1 MAVARHNP
9 LFHRPGP
16 MRIVLQKFFVVVGF
30 DDQGV
35 YFAQPFDQHLGGI
48 PEIGDETETAIAG
61 MESVAY
67 WLDRIVWDEKGLDQ
81 HIADREFRT
90 GTKDSPVFVLAQAEA
105 TNGLGRLRVAINWNG
120 KFPAKHFQPA
130 NVIAMLMCKKQ
141 TVELLGGDATLLKA
155 DDDLARAQSAID
167 QNVAMTGGNES
178 AIPGAAAAEHGQTEH
193 G

>member
-1 MAVARHNP
+1 
-9 LFHRPGP
+9 
-16 MRIVLQKFFVVVGF
+16 
-30 DDQGV
+30 
-35 YFAQPFDQHLGGI
+35 
-48 PEIGDETETAIAG
+48 

-67 WLDRIVWDEKGLDQ
+67 WLDRIVWDGKGLDQ
-81 HIADREFRT
+81 DIADREFRT

-155 DDDLARAQSAID
+155 DDDLARAQSTID
-167 QNVAMTGGNES
+167 QNPGVIGGNES
-178 AIPGAAAAEHGQTEH
+178 AIPGTAAAEHGQAEH